1 MPLVCL
7 LAVQAAA
14 VVVDVNLS
22 YKNLRLK
29 DGMLLGDAVVKS
41 INTAAGT
48 VLLQVDKELVSL
60 RHSLLPDEV
69 SLRLQGLSPAQS
81 KEELAAEK
89 AQEAADRLKSADR
102 AERRQK
108 QAEEEAQ
115 AIRATSRSL
124 NVKAAELNATRR
136 EALPDE
142 VAKLAEQRAQAYF
155 KYQADPIS
163 NIGAVIGSD
172 IYLET
177 PEPVPG
183 WTGRY
188 RVEGTSYRQYIN
200 SQASGF
206 DRNHKDF
213 EMLIQT
219 YDTKKPELVE
229 IRIK

>member
-102 AERRQK
+102 AERRQ
-108 QAEEEAQ
+108 
-115 AIRATSRSL
+115 
-124 NVKAAELNATRR
+124 
-136 EALPDE
+136 
-142 VAKLAEQRAQAYF
+142 
-155 KYQADPIS
+155 
-163 NIGAVIGSD
+163 
-172 IYLET
+172 
-177 PEPVPG
+177 
-183 WTGRY
+183 
-188 RVEGTSYRQYIN
+188 
-200 SQASGF
+200 
-206 DRNHKDF
+206 
-213 EMLIQT
+213 
-219 YDTKKPELVE
+219 
-229 IRIK
+229 